1 LIIDTGL
8 KERIGM
14 KVLVVG
20 SGGREHALVW
30 KIAQSKLVEEVY
42 CAPGNGGIS
51 SIAMCVPIDAL
62 DVDGVV
68 NFSKEKEIDLVVVAA
83 ENPLAAGMVDK
94 LEENGIRAFGPNKAA
109 TIIEGSKSFAKE
121 LMKKYGIPTA
131 EYEVFDSSEK
141 AISYLEE
148 KNTYPI
154 VVKADGLALGK
165 GVIIARDFDE
175 AKEAVK
181 SMMEEKAFGEAG
193 NKVVIEEFLT
203 GQEVTVLA
211 FTDGKTVKP
220 MVSAQDHKRVFDND
234 EGPNTGGM
242 GAFSPSRIY
251 TPEVEKICMEKI
263 FMPTIEAMNKEGRK
277 FKGVL
282 YFGLMVTKDG
292 PKVVEYN
299 ARFGDP
305 EAQVV
310 LPRLQ
315 TDILEIFN
323 AVIDEKLDEIDIK
336 WSDSGCVCVIMAS
349 GGYPK
354 EYEKGFEILGLD
366 EAQKD
371 ANVVVFHAGT
381 KKENEKYI
389 TAGGRVIGVTA
400 LEDSLDSAIK
410 KAYEAVGKISFKNA
424 HYRKDIGVK

>member
-1 LIIDTGL
+1 
-8 KERIGM
+8 M

-30 KIAQSKLVEEVY
+30 KIAQSTLVSKIY

-51 SIAMCVPIDAL
+51 SIAECVPINAMDI
-62 DVDGVV
+62 DGVV
-68 NFSKEKEIDLVVVAA
+68 KFSKENRIDLVMVAA

-94 LEENGIRAFGPNKAA
+94 LGENGIRAFGPSKEA
-109 TIIEGSKSFAKE
+109 TIIEESKSFAKD
-121 LMKKYGIPTA
+121 LMKKYGVPTA
-131 EYEVFDSSEK
+131 EYEVFGSSKK
-141 AISYLEE
+141 AILYLEE

-165 GVIIARDFDE
+165 GVIIAQSFDE
-175 AKEAVK
+175 AKDAVK
-181 SMMEEKAFGEAG
+181 SIMDEKAFGDAG
-193 NKVVIEEFLT
+193 NKVVIEEFLV

-220 MVSAQDHKRVFDND
+220 MVSSQDHKRAFDND

-242 GAFSPSRIY
+242 GTFSPSRIY
-251 TPEVEKICMEKI
+251 TPEIEKICMEKI
-263 FMPTIEAMNKEGRK
+263 YMPTVEAMNKEGRK

-282 YFGLMVTKDG
+282 YFGLMITKEG

-323 AVIDEKLDEIDIK
+323 AVIDERLDEIDIK
-336 WSDSGCVCVIMAS
+336 WSDNGCVCVIMAS

-354 EYEKGFEILGLD
+354 EYEKGFEIFGLD
-366 EAQKD
+366 EAEKD
-371 ANVVVFHAGT
+371 NNVVVFHAGT
-381 KKENEKYI
+381 KVENDKYI

-400 LEDSLDSAIK
+400 LEDNLDLAIK
-410 KAYEAVGKISFKNA
+410 KAYEAVEKISFKNA

>member
-1 LIIDTGL
+1 
-8 KERIGM
+8 M

-30 KIAQSKLVEEVY
+30 KIAQSTLVSEIY

-51 SIAMCVPIDAL
+51 SIAQCVPIDAM
-62 DVDGVV
+62 DIDGMVK
-68 NFSKEKEIDLVVVAA
+68 FSKEKEIDMVVVAA

-94 LEENGIRAFGPNKAA
+94 LEENGIRVFGPNKDA
-109 TIIEGSKSFAKE
+109 TIIEGSKSFSKE
-121 LMKKYGIPTA
+121 LMKKYRIPTA

-141 AISYLEE
+141 AILYLQE

-165 GVIIARDFDE
+165 GVIIAQNFEE
-175 AKEAVK
+175 AEDAVK
-181 SMMEEKAFGEAG
+181 SIMDEKAFGDAG
-193 NKVVIEEFLT
+193 NKVVIEEFLE

-220 MVSAQDHKRVFDND
+220 MVSAQDHKRAFDND

-251 TPEVEKICMEKI
+251 TPDIEKICMEKI
-263 FMPTIEAMNKEGRK
+263 FAPTVEAMNKEGRK

-292 PKVVEYN
+292 PKVIEYN
-299 ARFGDP
+299 SRFGDP

-310 LPRLQ
+310 LPKLQ
-315 TDILEIFN
+315 SDILEIFN

-354 EYEKGFEILGLD
+354 DYEKGFEIFGLNKAEED
-366 EAQKD
+366 I
-371 ANVVVFHAGT
+371 NVAVFHAGT
-381 KKENEKYI
+381 KTENGKLV

-400 LEDSLDSAIK
+400 LEDSLDLAIK
-410 KAYEAVGKISFKNA
+410 KVYEAVGKISFKNA

>member
-1 LIIDTGL
+1 
-8 KERIGM
+8 M

>member
-1 LIIDTGL
+1 
-8 KERIGM
+8 M

-51 SIAMCVPIDAL
+51 SIAMCLPIDAL

>member
-1 LIIDTGL
+1 
-8 KERIGM
+8 
-14 KVLVVG
+14 
-20 SGGREHALVW
+20 
-30 KIAQSKLVEEVY
+30 
-42 CAPGNGGIS
+42 
-51 SIAMCVPIDAL
+51 
-62 DVDGVV
+62 DGVV

-292 PKVVEYN
+292 PKVVEY
-299 ARFGDP
+299 
-305 EAQVV
+305 
-310 LPRLQ
+310 
-315 TDILEIFN
+315 
-323 AVIDEKLDEIDIK
+323 
-336 WSDSGCVCVIMAS
+336 
-349 GGYPK
+349 
-354 EYEKGFEILGLD
+354 
-366 EAQKD
+366 
-371 ANVVVFHAGT
+371 
-381 KKENEKYI
+381 
-389 TAGGRVIGVTA
+389 
-400 LEDSLDSAIK
+400 
-410 KAYEAVGKISFKNA
+410 
-424 HYRKDIGVK
+424 

>member
-1 LIIDTGL
+1 
-8 KERIGM
+8 M
-14 KVLVVG
+14 
-20 SGGREHALVW
+20 
-30 KIAQSKLVEEVY
+30 
-42 CAPGNGGIS
+42 
-51 SIAMCVPIDAL
+51 
-62 DVDGVV
+62 
-68 NFSKEKEIDLVVVAA
+68 
-83 ENPLAAGMVDK
+83 
-94 LEENGIRAFGPNKAA
+94 
-109 TIIEGSKSFAKE
+109 
-121 LMKKYGIPTA
+121 
-131 EYEVFDSSEK
+131 
-141 AISYLEE
+141 
-148 KNTYPI
+148 
-154 VVKADGLALGK
+154 
-165 GVIIARDFDE
+165 IIARDFDE

>member
-1 LIIDTGL
+1 MIIDTGL